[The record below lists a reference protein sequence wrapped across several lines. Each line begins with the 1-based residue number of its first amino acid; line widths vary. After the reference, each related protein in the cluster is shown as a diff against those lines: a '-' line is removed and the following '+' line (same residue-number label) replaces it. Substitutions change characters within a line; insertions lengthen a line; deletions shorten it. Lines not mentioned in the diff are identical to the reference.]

1 MMKNDINHQRGNLLN
16 FSIQN
21 GRIRFQK
28 KNIED
33 RKIRNAVDEE
43 KRIFDFSN
51 SKKKEPDERIG
62 IDNNLNSHIQKIRKE
77 IVPFQFSE
85 TKVTSKSD
93 TSESSH
99 DEYVKSNDNSL
110 VLKQVYQDKLRDNT
124 DDLKKSLNQK

>member
-1 MMKNDINHQRGNLLN
+1 MMKNDINHQRGNLLH

-21 GRIRFQK
+21 GKIRFQK

-43 KRIFDFSN
+43 KKVFEPNRKIKNKPKEHMVFD
-51 SKKKEPDERIG
+51 R
-62 IDNNLNSHIQKIRKE
+62 NLNSHVQKIRKE